1 MVLGVPLI
9 RPIGTLARM
18 PVVDLENC
26 WMAPPNQRLTMSRE
40 EAYNE

>member
-1 MVLGVPLI
+1 MVLAIPLI
-9 RPIGTLARM
+9 RPIWTLARM
-18 PVVDLENC
+18 PIDLENC